1 MYMYIVIYIYI
12 YIQLYMYIYIY
23 LYIDIYI
30 NVNYKCV
37 CHKTKAL
44 TKLLKITNKLVSN
57 MKKVDKTI
65 HFGSAK
71 ELLEV
76 IQPIVTCL
84 QGKLG

>member
-1 MYMYIVIYIYI
+1 M
-12 YIQLYMYIYIY
+12 
-23 LYIDIYI
+23 
-30 NVNYKCV
+30 
-37 CHKTKAL
+37 KAL

-71 ELLEV
+71 ELIEV

>member
-12 YIQLYMYIYIY
+12 YSYIYIYIY

>member
-1 MYMYIVIYIYI
+1 MYIYI
-12 YIQLYMYIYIY
+12 YIFIYRY
-23 LYIDIYI
+23 IYI

-37 CHKTKAL
+37 CHKMKAL

-65 HFGSAK
+65 YFGSAK

-84 QGKLG
+84 QGKLR

>member
-1 MYMYIVIYIYI
+1 
-12 YIQLYMYIYIY
+12 MYIYIY

-84 QGKLG
+84 QGKVG